1 MNDGKLERY
10 VLHPKHAA
18 PTHATPAAPT
28 HATHATPEKN
38 HQFTNQSSS
47 PLPTSP
53 PTSTHNS
60 TPSYNHSSAHNPT
73 YTSTHNSIHTTT
85 HNSTHTSTRNSTH
98 TSIHNY
104 TIDSTTKPS
113 RPEIGIKTVPQLATL
128 TNKLKAKSER
138 RRPNVSRVVSRQP
151 EKLATVGVSTV
162 GGVAIGNGVRAY
174 SQLTAENQRD
184 IEEFERSLLANFES
198 SEIHK
203 SADSN
208 IVALQRLRISQAS
221 ARTTVGIRN
230 GRPSGRGQTTARP
243 LRISETTNAY
253 RSSSLRATM
262 PSRLNV
268 VKAVPRRLSD
278 DDDEM
283 SALFSKRAVREK
295 YLVKTIGG
303 ILAGF
308 TVIAILIGAV
318 VIKFVAFAYFTVS
331 ITETPVNAYNRV
343 LTCILIVKYRFH

>member
-10 VLHPKHAA
+10 VLHPKHAE
-18 PTHATPAAPT
+18 PTHATPAAP
-28 HATHATPEKN
+28 THATPEKN

-47 PLPTSP
+47 PLPTLP

-60 TPSYNHSSAHNPT
+60 TPSYNHSSAHN
-73 YTSTHNSIHTTT
+73 STRTFTRNSIHTTT
-85 HNSTHTSTRNSTH
+85 HNSTHTSTRNSTR

-113 RPEIGIKTVPQLATL
+113 LPEIGIKTVAQLATF

-138 RRPNVSRVVSRQP
+138 RRPASRQP

-162 GGVAIGNGVRAY
+162 GGVAIENGVRAY
-174 SQLTAENQRD
+174 SQLTAENERD

-230 GRPSGRGQTTARP
+230 GRPSGNSPSGRGQTTARP
-243 LRISETTNAY
+243 LRISEATNAY

-283 SALFSKRAVREK
+283 SALFSRRAVREK

-308 TVIAILIGAV
+308 TVVAILIGAV

-343 LTCILIVKYRFH
+343 LTCILIVK